1 MRIILSFFLLL
12 LYNTGKSQSIN
23 LSETEVVN
31 RFDEIALYTPDDKY
45 LNEVK
50 RLYQYSKSKN
60 YTLGL
65 LKGLVFMERYYST
78 VSNYKQSLDYAKKAE
93 VLAGNLKDYK
103 SLCLIN
109 VYKAQILMRLGIF
122 GDSKKALDQ
131 ALDYGNKIE
140 NIIDRN
146 IQLYHVYASLAGL
159 SEWKKRNDLV
169 NYYSKKGFELLEA
182 TPTTFKSKLQ
192 KAQYIRVRLFAI
204 QNMGAMYTYIP
215 HPQFGK
221 AESYYFKALNMVE
234 KNPKESESVILYA
247 YESVSRFYFVKKDY
261 EKCIKYGQK
270 TLEIEKRF
278 KEPEYRLRTYE
289 IMRKSYDSLRNTFQ
303 QNKYLKLYSNLSDSI
318 NKAKNSTIVLK
329 LDEERIEAKQEISN
343 LRKYWVW
350 SGLVALLLILIA
362 GGYWYR
368 RSMSLKKKYDQLIAK
383 LKHTSTTEQTPSTFN
398 SGQNYDYVK
407 NTISLEKETDLIKKI
422 KAFETSGKFLK
433 KGISLSYLA
442 HSFSTNPRQLSL
454 VINKNKNKTF
464 NDYINELR
472 IKYITDRLYN
482 NPVYRDYKISYLAEE
497 CGYAS
502 HQVFI
507 NAFRKET
514 GMTPSYF
521 IAQLSKQ

>member
-23 LSETEVVN
+23 LSETEVAN
-31 RFDEIALYTPDDKY
+31 KFDEIALYTPNDKY

-50 RLYQYSKSKN
+50 TLYQYSERKN
-60 YTLGL
+60 YTLGI

-78 VSNYKQSLDYAKKAE
+78 VSNYKQCLDYAKKAE
-93 VLAGNLKDYK
+93 VLAEKLKDYK

-109 VYKAQILMRLGIF
+109 VYRAQVLMRLGIF
-122 GDSKKALDQ
+122 KDSKKSLDI
-131 ALDYGNKIE
+131 AMDYGNKIE

-146 IQLYHVYASLAGL
+146 IQLYHAYASLAGL
-159 SEWKKRNDLV
+159 CEWKKLNDSV
-169 NYYSKKGFELLEA
+169 NYYSKKGFDLIEA

-204 QNMGAMYTYIP
+204 QNMGVMYTYMP
-215 HPQFGK
+215 HPQFDK
-221 AESYYFKALNMVE
+221 AESYYFKSLNMVE
-234 KNPKESESVILYA
+234 NNPKESESVILYA
-247 YESVSRFYFVKKDY
+247 YENVSRFYFVKKDY
-261 EKCIKYGQK
+261 DKSIKYGEK

-289 IMRKSYDSLRNTFQ
+289 IIRNSYDSLGNTVQ
-303 QNKYLKLYSNLSDSI
+303 QNKYLKLYSHLSDSI
-318 NKAKNSTIVLK
+318 NKAKNNTIVLK
-329 LDEERIEAKQEISN
+329 LDEERLEAKQEISN

-350 SGLVALLLILIA
+350 SGLIGLLLLLVA

-368 RSMSLKKKYDQLIAK
+368 RSKLLKKNYNQLITK
-383 LKHTSTTEQTPSTFN
+383 LEHNVTNDEAPLPMN
-398 SGQNYDYVK
+398 AGQNSDSIK
-407 NTISLEKETDLIKKI
+407 NTISPEKETELIKKL
-422 KAFETSGKFLK
+422 KAFETSGKFLR

-472 IKYITDRLYN
+472 IKYITDQLYN
-482 NPVYRDYKISYLAEE
+482 NPVYRGYKISYLAEE

>member
-23 LSETEVVN
+23 LSEAEVAN

-45 LNEVK
+45 FNEVK

-78 VSNYKQSLDYAKKAE
+78 VSNYKQSLGYAKKAE

-122 GDSKKALDQ
+122 RDSKASLDK

-146 IQLYHVYASLAGL
+146 IQLYHAYASLAGL
-159 SEWKKRNDLV
+159 SEWKKLNDSV
-169 NYYSKKGFELLEA
+169 NYYSKKGYDLIEA

-204 QNMGAMYTYIP
+204 QNMGVMYTYIP
-215 HPQFGK
+215 NPQFDK

-234 KNPKESESVILYA
+234 NNPKESESVILYA
-247 YESVSRFYFVKKDY
+247 YESVSRFYFLKKDY
-261 EKCIKYGQK
+261 DKCLKYGEK
-270 TLEIEKRF
+270 ALETEKRF

-289 IMRKSYDSLRNTFQ
+289 IMRNSYDSLGNTAQ

-318 NKAKNSTIVLK
+318 NKAKNNTIVLK
-329 LDEERIEAKQEISN
+329 LDEESLEAKQEISN
-343 LRKYWVW
+343 LRKYWIW
-350 SGLVALLLILIA
+350 SSLVALLLVLIT
-362 GGYWYR
+362 GGYWYN
-368 RSMSLKKKYDQLIAK
+368 RSRLLKKNYALLISK
-383 LKHTSTTEQTPSTFN
+383 LEHTIITEDAPSPIDSRQN
-398 SGQNYDYVK
+398 SDYLK
-407 NTISLEKETDLIKKI
+407 NTISSEKEIELMKKI

-433 KGISLSYLA
+433 KRISLSYLA
-442 HSFSTNPRQLSL
+442 HSFNTNPRQLSL
-454 VINKNKNKTF
+454 VINKNKNKAF

-472 IKYITDRLYN
+472 IRYITNQLYN
-482 NPVYRDYKISYLAEE
+482 NPLYREYKISYLAEE

-507 NAFRKET
+507 KAFRKET

-521 IAQLSKQ
+521 IGQLSKQ